1 MKFKKLLA
9 ALLAVMMVA
18 SMAACGSDAAS
29 STTAASAEAPAA
41 EATEAP
47 AAEATAAPAEE
58 AAEAPAEAAGSAAE
72 AATEAPAE
80 EETPKAD
87 SIECDPLT
95 IDFSTVYN
103 ETETGG
109 QIIKHFEEYISN
121 LTGGAITMNIFW
133 GGTLFSDAEA
143 LDGVNSGAVNM
154 TALGH
159 MPHLATLNYLAFPG
173 FAPGGTKAALDYF
186 DTLMFKDPETSAL
199 IQQEAADNG
208 IIYLNVL
215 AGGANA
221 FCTTYEFTDLDS
233 MISGSKSFG
242 NMDAAIFE
250 KLGFQVTS
258 VGPGD
263 CYDALQRGLIDS
275 TQMGLAPMVSMGWE
289 EVASYWALDGTYT
302 AGNMFTANLEWWNGL
317 TDAQRQAIQQ
327 AADEVEEYSAGI
339 YDDSIAS
346 DCATIEEKTG
356 NKMVELSDAD
366 IERIWAATFD
376 AKAEAALATAEP
388 NGKTEGMTKILEKA
402 AEITGYDWKH

>member
-1 MKFKKLLA
+1 MKFKKLVA

-18 SMAACGSDAAS
+18 SMAACGTSATS
-29 STTAASAEAPAA
+29 SAPAEAGSEAPAATEAAAA

-47 AAEATAAPAEE
+47 VAE
-58 AAEAPAEAAGSAAE
+58 AGSAAE
-72 AATEAPAE
+72 AGSTAEATSAQ
-80 EETPKAD
+80 EETPKAE

-109 QIIKHFEEYISN
+109 QIIKHFQDYISE
-121 LTGGAITMNIFW
+121 LTGGAIEMNIFW

-143 LDGVNSGAVNM
+143 LDGVSSGAVNM

-173 FAPGGTKAALDYF
+173 FAPGGPKAALDYF

-250 KLGFQVTS
+250 KMGFQVTS

-302 AGNMFTANLEWWNGL
+302 AGNMFTANLDWWNSL

-327 AADEVEEYSAGI
+327 ACDEVEEYSAGI
-339 YDDSIAS
+339 YDDSIAT

-376 AKAEAALATAEP
+376 AKADSAMQTAEA
-388 NGKTEGMTKILEKA
+388 NGKAEGMTKILEKA

>member
-58 AAEAPAEAAGSAAE
+58 AAGSTEEAAAPAEEAAGSTEEAQAE
-72 AATEAPAE
+72 RPE
-80 EETPKAD
+80 

-327 AADEVEEYSAGI
+327 ACDEVEEYSAGI

-356 NKMVELSDAD
+356 NKMVEFSDAD
-366 IERIWAATFD
+366 VERIWAATFD
-376 AKAEAALATAEP
+376 AKADAAMQTAEA
-388 NGKTEGMTKILEKA
+388 NGKTEGMTKILEVA
-402 AEITGYDWKH
+402 AELTGYDWKH

>member
-47 AAEATAAPAEE
+47 AAEATEAPAAEAAGSTEEAAAPAEE
-58 AAEAPAEAAGSAAE
+58 AAGSTEEAQ
-72 AATEAPAE
+72 TERPE
-80 EETPKAD
+80 

-327 AADEVEEYSAGI
+327 ACDEVEEYSAGI

-356 NKMVELSDAD
+356 NKMVEFSDAD
-366 IERIWAATFD
+366 VERIWAATFD
-376 AKAEAALATAEP
+376 AKADAAMQTAEA
-388 NGKTEGMTKILEKA
+388 NGKAEGMTKILEKA

>member
-58 AAEAPAEAAGSAAE
+58 AAGSTEEAQ
-72 AATEAPAE
+72 TERPE
-80 EETPKAD
+80 

-327 AADEVEEYSAGI
+327 ACDEVEEYSAGI

-356 NKMVELSDAD
+356 NKMVEFSDAD
-366 IERIWAATFD
+366 VERIWAATFD
-376 AKAEAALATAEP
+376 AKADAAMQTAEA

-402 AEITGYDWKH
+402 AEITGYTWNH

>member
-18 SMAACGSDAAS
+18 SMAACGTSTAS
-29 STTAASAEAPAA
+29 SAPAEAGSEAPAA
-41 EATEAP
+41 T
-47 AAEATAAPAEE
+47 
-58 AAEAPAEAAGSAAE
+58 E
-72 AATEAPAE
+72 AATEAPAATE
-80 EETPKAD
+80 TGSTAEAASAVEETPKAD

-133 GGTLFSDAEA
+133 GGTLFSDPEA

-327 AADEVEEYSAGI
+327 ACDEVEEYSAAI

-388 NGKTEGMTKILEKA
+388 NGKTEGMTKILEVA
-402 AEITGYDWKH
+402 AELTGYDWKH

>member
-58 AAEAPAEAAGSAAE
+58 AVGSTEEAAAPAEEAAGSTEE
-72 AATEAPAE
+72 AQTERPE
-80 EETPKAD
+80 

-263 CYDALQRGLIDS
+263 GYDALQRGLIDS
-275 TQMGLAPMVSMGWE
+275 TQMGLAPMVSMGWQD
-289 EVASYWALDGTYT
+289 VASYWALDGTYT
-302 AGNMFTANLEWWNGL
+302 AGNMFTANLDWWNGL
-317 TDAQRQAIQQ
+317 SDAQRQAIQQ
-327 AADEVEEYSAGI
+327 AAGEGGEYSAGI

-388 NGKTEGMTKILEKA
+388 NGKTEGMTKILEVA
-402 AEITGYDWKH
+402 AELTGYDWKH

>member
-1 MKFKKLLA
+1 MKLKKILA
-9 ALLAVMMVA
+9 ALLAISMVA
-18 SMAACGSDAAS
+18 GMTACGGDAAS
-29 STTAASAEAPAA
+29 SAAASSA
-41 EATEAP
+41 
-47 AAEATAAPAEE
+47 AAPAESAAATE
-58 AAEAPAEAAGSAAE
+58 AAPAAPEAPASAAE
-72 AATEAPAE
+72 AAASTQEAA
-80 EETPKAD
+80 PKAD
-87 SIECDPLT
+87 SITCDPLT
-95 IDFSTVYN
+95 IEFSTIYN

-109 QIIKHFEEYISN
+109 QIIKHFEEYLNN

-133 GGTLFSDAEA
+133 GGTLFTDPEA

-250 KLGFQVTS
+250 ALGFQVTS

-317 TDAQRQAIQQ
+317 TDAQRQAISQ
-327 AADEVEEYSAGI
+327 ACDEVEEYSAGI
-339 YDDSIAS
+339 YDDSIAT

-356 NKMVELSDAD
+356 NKMVQLSDED
-366 IERIWAATFD
+366 IARVWAATFD
-376 AKAEAALATAEP
+376 AKAASAMDTAKA
-388 NGKTEGMTKILEKA
+388 NGKEEGMTKILEKA
-402 AEITGYDWKH
+402 AEITGYTWNH

>member
-1 MKFKKLLA
+1 
-9 ALLAVMMVA
+9 
-18 SMAACGSDAAS
+18 
-29 STTAASAEAPAA
+29 
-41 EATEAP
+41 
-47 AAEATAAPAEE
+47 
-58 AAEAPAEAAGSAAE
+58 
-72 AATEAPAE
+72 
-80 EETPKAD
+80 
-87 SIECDPLT
+87 
-95 IDFSTVYN
+95 
-103 ETETGG
+103 
-109 QIIKHFEEYISN
+109 
-121 LTGGAITMNIFW
+121 MNIFW

-173 FAPGGTKAALDYF
+173 FAPGGSQAALDYF
-186 DTLMFKDPETSAL
+186 DTLMFEDPDTSAL

-289 EVASYWALDGTYT
+289 EVADYWALDGTYT
-302 AGNMFTANLEWWNGL
+302 AGNMFTANLDWWNSL

-327 AADEVEEYSAGI
+327 ACDEVEEYSAGI

-356 NKMVELSDAD
+356 HKMVEFSDAD
-366 IERIWAATFD
+366 VERIWAATFD
-376 AKAEAALATAEP
+376 AKADSAMETAKA
-388 NGKTEGMTKILEKA
+388 NGKEEGMTKILEKA
-402 AEITGYDWKH
+402 AEITGYNWVH

>member
-58 AAEAPAEAAGSAAE
+58 AAGSTEEAAAPAEEAAGSTEE
-72 AATEAPAE
+72 AQTERPE
-80 EETPKAD
+80 

-263 CYDALQRGLIDS
+263 GYDALQRGLIDS
-275 TQMGLAPMVSMGWE
+275 TQMGLAPMVSMGWQD
-289 EVASYWALDGTYT
+289 VASYWALDGTYT
-302 AGNMFTANLEWWNGL
+302 AGNMFTANLDWWNGL
-317 TDAQRQAIQQ
+317 SDAQRQAIQQ

-356 NKMVELSDAD
+356 NKMVEFSDAD
-366 IERIWAATFD
+366 VERIWAATFD
-376 AKAEAALATAEP
+376 AKADAAMQTAEA

-402 AEITGYDWKH
+402 AEITGYTWNH

>member
-58 AAEAPAEAAGSAAE
+58 AAGSTEEAQ
-72 AATEAPAE
+72 TERPE
-80 EETPKAD
+80 

-263 CYDALQRGLIDS
+263 GYDALQRGLIDS
-275 TQMGLAPMVSMGWE
+275 TQMGLAPMVSMGWQD
-289 EVASYWALDGTYT
+289 VASYWALDGTYT
-302 AGNMFTANLEWWNGL
+302 AGNMFTANLDWWNGL
-317 TDAQRQAIQQ
+317 SDAQRQAIQQ

-356 NKMVELSDAD
+356 NKMVEFSDAD
-366 IERIWAATFD
+366 VERIWAATFD
-376 AKAEAALATAEP
+376 AKADAAMQTAEA

-402 AEITGYDWKH
+402 AEITGDTWNH

>member
-58 AAEAPAEAAGSAAE
+58 AAGSTEEAAAPAEEAAGSTEEAQAE
-72 AATEAPAE
+72 RPE
-80 EETPKAD
+80 

-327 AADEVEEYSAGI
+327 ACDEVEEYSAGI

-388 NGKTEGMTKILEKA
+388 NGKTEGMTKILEVA
-402 AEITGYDWKH
+402 AELTGYDWKH

>member
-47 AAEATAAPAEE
+47 AAEATEAPAAE

-186 DTLMFKDPETSAL
+186 DTLMFKDSETSAL

-327 AADEVEEYSAGI
+327 ACDEVEEYSAGI

-356 NKMVELSDAD
+356 NKMVEFSDAD
-366 IERIWAATFD
+366 VERIWAATFD

-388 NGKTEGMTKILEKA
+388 NSKTEGMTKILEKA

>member
-58 AAEAPAEAAGSAAE
+58 AAGSTEEAQAERPE
-72 AATEAPAE
+72 
-80 EETPKAD
+80 

-133 GGTLFSDAEA
+133 GGTLFSDPEA

-263 CYDALQRGLIDS
+263 GYDALQRGLIDS
-275 TQMGLAPMVSMGWE
+275 TQMGLAPMVSMGWQD
-289 EVASYWALDGTYT
+289 VASYWALDGTYT
-302 AGNMFTANLEWWNGL
+302 AGNMFTANLDWWNGL
-317 TDAQRQAIQQ
+317 SDAQRQAIQQ

-388 NGKTEGMTKILEKA
+388 NGKTEGMTKILEVA
-402 AEITGYDWKH
+402 AELTGYDWKH

>member
-29 STTAASAEAPAA
+29 SAPAASAEAPA
-41 EATEAP
+41 EATE
-47 AAEATAAPAEE
+47 APAEE
-58 AAEAPAEAAGSAAE
+58 AAEAPAEEAGSTAE
-72 AATEAPAE
+72 AEAPAE
-80 EETPKAD
+80 EAQTEKAE

-143 LDGVNSGAVNM
+143 LDGISSGAVNM
-154 TALGH
+154 TAFGH
-159 MPHLATLNYLAFPG
+159 MPHIGTLNYLGFPG
-173 FAPGGTKAALDYF
+173 FAPGGTQAALDYF
-186 DTLMFKDPETSAL
+186 DTLLFDDPETSAL

-289 EVASYWALDGTYT
+289 EVADYWALDGTYT

-317 TDAQRQAIQQ
+317 TDTQRQAIQQ
-327 AADEVEEYSAGI
+327 ACDEVEEYSAGI

-356 NKMVELSDAD
+356 NKMVEFSDAD
-366 IERIWAATFD
+366 VERIWAATFD
-376 AKAEAALATAEP
+376 AKADSAMQTAEA
-388 NGKTEGMTKILEKA
+388 NGKAEGMTKILEKA
-402 AEITGYDWKH
+402 AEITGYTWNH

>member
-47 AAEATAAPAEE
+47 AAE

-133 GGTLFSDAEA
+133 GGTLFSDPEA

-302 AGNMFTANLEWWNGL
+302 AGNMFTANLDWWNSL

-327 AADEVEEYSAGI
+327 ACDEVEEYSAGI

-356 NKMVELSDAD
+356 NKMVEFSDAD

-376 AKAEAALATAEP
+376 AKADAAMATAEA
-388 NGKTEGMTKILEKA
+388 NGKGEGMTKILEKA

>member
-58 AAEAPAEAAGSAAE
+58 AAGSTEEAAAPAEEAAGSTEEAQAE
-72 AATEAPAE
+72 RPE
-80 EETPKAD
+80 

-133 GGTLFSDAEA
+133 GGTLFSDPEA

-327 AADEVEEYSAGI
+327 ACDEVEEYSAGI

-388 NGKTEGMTKILEKA
+388 NGKTEGMTKILEVA
-402 AEITGYDWKH
+402 AELTGYDWKH

>member
-29 STTAASAEAPAA
+29 STTAASAEAPTA

-47 AAEATAAPAEE
+47 AAEAATEAPAAEAAGSTEEAAAPAEE
-58 AAEAPAEAAGSAAE
+58 AQTERAE
-72 AATEAPAE
+72 
-80 EETPKAD
+80 

-327 AADEVEEYSAGI
+327 ACDEVEEYSAGI

-356 NKMVELSDAD
+356 NKMVEFSDAD
-366 IERIWAATFD
+366 VERVWAATFD
-376 AKAEAALATAEP
+376 AKADAAMQTAEA
-388 NGKTEGMTKILEKA
+388 NGKAEGMTKILEKA

>member
-47 AAEATAAPAEE
+47 AAEATEAPAEEAAGSTEEAAAPAEE
-58 AAEAPAEAAGSAAE
+58 AAGSTEEAQAERPE
-72 AATEAPAE
+72 
-80 EETPKAD
+80 

-221 FCTTYEFTDLDS
+221 FCTTYLS
-233 MISGSKSFG
+233 SQS
-242 NMDAAIFE
+242 
-250 KLGFQVTS
+250 
-258 VGPGD
+258 
-263 CYDALQRGLIDS
+263 
-275 TQMGLAPMVSMGWE
+275 
-289 EVASYWALDGTYT
+289 ASL
-302 AGNMFTANLEWWNGL
+302 
-317 TDAQRQAIQQ
+317 
-327 AADEVEEYSAGI
+327 
-339 YDDSIAS
+339 
-346 DCATIEEKTG
+346 
-356 NKMVELSDAD
+356 
-366 IERIWAATFD
+366 
-376 AKAEAALATAEP
+376 
-388 NGKTEGMTKILEKA
+388 
-402 AEITGYDWKH
+402 

>member
-1 MKFKKLLA
+1 MKLKKILA
-9 ALLAVMMVA
+9 ALLAISMVA
-18 SMAACGSDAAS
+18 GMTACGGDAAS
-29 STTAASAEAPAA
+29 SAAASSA
-41 EATEAP
+41 
-47 AAEATAAPAEE
+47 AAPAESAAATE
-58 AAEAPAEAAGSAAE
+58 AAPAAPEAPASAAE
-72 AATEAPAE
+72 AAASTQEAA
-80 EETPKAD
+80 PKAD
-87 SIECDPLT
+87 SITCDPLT
-95 IDFSTVYN
+95 IEFSTIYN

-133 GGTLFSDAEA
+133 GGTLFTDPEA

-233 MISGSKSFG
+233 MIAGSKSFG

-250 KLGFQVTS
+250 ALGFQVTS

-317 TDAQRQAIQQ
+317 TDAQRQAISQ
-327 AADEVEEYSAGI
+327 ACDEVEEYSAGI
-339 YDDSIAS
+339 YDDSIAT

-356 NKMVELSDAD
+356 NKMVEFSDAD
-366 IERIWAATFD
+366 IDRVWAATFD
-376 AKAEAALATAEP
+376 AKADSAMETAKA
-388 NGKTEGMTKILEKA
+388 NGKEEGMTKILEKA

>member
-41 EATEAP
+41 EAT
-47 AAEATAAPAEE
+47 AAPAEE
-58 AAEAPAEAAGSAAE
+58 AAGSTEEAAAPAEEAAGSTEEAQAE
-72 AATEAPAE
+72 RPE
-80 EETPKAD
+80 

-327 AADEVEEYSAGI
+327 ACDEVEEYSAGI

-356 NKMVELSDAD
+356 NKMVEFSDAD
-366 IERIWAATFD
+366 VERIWAATFD
-376 AKAEAALATAEP
+376 AKADAAMQTAEA

-402 AEITGYDWKH
+402 AEITGYTWNH

>member
-1 MKFKKLLA
+1 MKLKKILA
-9 ALLAVMMVA
+9 ALLAISMVA
-18 SMAACGSDAAS
+18 GMTACGGDAAS
-29 STTAASAEAPAA
+29 SAAASSA
-41 EATEAP
+41 
-47 AAEATAAPAEE
+47 AAPAESAAATE
-58 AAEAPAEAAGSAAE
+58 AAPAAPEAPASAAE
-72 AATEAPAE
+72 AAASTQEAA
-80 EETPKAD
+80 PKAD
-87 SIECDPLT
+87 SITCDPLT
-95 IDFSTVYN
+95 IEFSTIYN

-109 QIIKHFEEYISN
+109 QIIKHFEEYLNN

-133 GGTLFSDAEA
+133 GGTLFTDPEA

-233 MISGSKSFG
+233 MIAGSKSFG

-250 KLGFQVTS
+250 ALGFQVTS

-275 TQMGLAPMVSMGWE
+275 TQMGLAPMVSMGWD

-317 TDAQRQAIQQ
+317 TDAQRQAISQ
-327 AADEVEEYSAGI
+327 ACDEVEEYSAGI
-339 YDDSIAS
+339 YDDSIAT

-356 NKMVELSDAD
+356 NKMVQLSDED
-366 IERIWAATFD
+366 IARVWAATFD
-376 AKAEAALATAEP
+376 AKAASAMDTAKA
-388 NGKTEGMTKILEKA
+388 NGKEEGMTKILEKA
-402 AEITGYDWKH
+402 AEITGYTWNH

>member
-47 AAEATAAPAEE
+47 AAEATEAPAAE

-263 CYDALQRGLIDS
+263 GYDALQRGLIDS
-275 TQMGLAPMVSMGWE
+275 TQMGLAPMVSMGWQD
-289 EVASYWALDGTYT
+289 VASYWALDGTYT
-302 AGNMFTANLEWWNGL
+302 AGNMFTANLDWWNGL
-317 TDAQRQAIQQ
+317 SDAQRQAIQQ

-366 IERIWAATFD
+366 IERVWAATFD
-376 AKAEAALATAEP
+376 AKADAAMQTAEA

-402 AEITGYDWKH
+402 AEITGYTWNH

>member
-47 AAEATAAPAEE
+47 AAE

-109 QIIKHFEEYISN
+109 
-121 LTGGAITMNIFW
+121 AITMNIFW
-133 GGTLFSDAEA
+133 GGTLFSDPEA

-263 CYDALQRGLIDS
+263 GYDALQRGLIDS
-275 TQMGLAPMVSMGWE
+275 TQMGLAPMVSMGWQD
-289 EVASYWALDGTYT
+289 VASYWALDGTYT
-302 AGNMFTANLEWWNGL
+302 AGNMFTANLDWWNGL
-317 TDAQRQAIQQ
+317 SDAQRQAIQQ

>member
-47 AAEATAAPAEE
+47 AAEATEAPAAEAAGSTEEAAAPAEE
-58 AAEAPAEAAGSAAE
+58 AQTERAE
-72 AATEAPAE
+72 
-80 EETPKAD
+80 

-95 IDFSTVYN
+95 IDFSTIYN

-302 AGNMFTANLEWWNGL
+302 AGNMFTANLDWWNSL

-327 AADEVEEYSAGI
+327 ACDEVEEYSAGI

-356 NKMVELSDAD
+356 NKMVEFSDAD
-366 IERIWAATFD
+366 IDRVWAATFD
-376 AKAEAALATAEP
+376 AKADSAMETAKA
-388 NGKTEGMTKILEKA
+388 NGKEEGMTKILEKA